1 MNQSL
6 TVVLPVHNAES
17 TLRQS
22 VERVLEVAGE
32 LTPQL
37 DLLIVDDGSMDDS
50 FDVAQEMAARYRQV
64 RVIRQ
69 PQRRGLGP
77 TLNAVRRR
85 VRSDVVM
92 VHDGVS
98 TINAEQLRMLWG
110 QRPGETSHATMAD
123 LLLPKVN
130 QAAMAE
136 AHGRLMSFQLI
147 DCGGEGVDEAAAM
160 PSPVPAP
167 HTAPQDGV
175 GGIPSLPRP
184 NLAGAVGTFARSE

>member
-32 LTPQL
+32 LTPDL
-37 DLLIVDDGSMDDS
+37 RLLIIDDGSMDDS

-69 PQRRGLGP
+69 AQRRGLGP
-77 TLNAVRRR
+77 TINAVRRR
-85 VRSDVVM
+85 VNADVVM

-98 TINAEQLRMLWG
+98 KINAEQLRMLWG
-110 QRPGETSHATMAD
+110 QRPGGDEVTMAD
-123 LLLPKVN
+123 LLLPRLN

-136 AHGRLMSFQLI
+136 AHGRLMSFQLV
-147 DCGGEGVDEAAAM
+147 DCGGEGVDEASTSAA
-160 PSPVPAP
+160 PIPAP
-167 HTAPQDGV
+167 HKAPQEGV

-184 NLAGAVGTFARSE
+184 NLAGAVGLFAKGE